1 MFDDK
6 VKFVNNYSSITTAD
20 LFAFYLSENLNLTT
34 TSTSSCSK
42 KVKTKQTITEQT
54 KQREKREK
62 GC

>member
-34 TSTSSCSK
+34 TSSCSK

-54 KQREKREK
+54 KQRERREK